1 MGYGFEPIV
10 PIVFHKP
17 LLVMLANH
25 YLRGDTGVVNYFG
38 ATSASIAIIIIS

>member
-25 YLRGDTGVVNYFG
+25 YRRGDTG
-38 ATSASIAIIIIS
+38 TCELLRSILSNHRDHHY

>member
-25 YLRGDTGVVNYFG
+25 CLRGDTGDCELLRSNLSKHRDHHY
-38 ATSASIAIIIIS
+38 